1 MWSVVYPYVPGGGAV
16 RVVARVGLFLL
27 IPAAIGLAWFLQGV
41 RRPAVALAVV
51 LLCALEQVRVSG
63 AFDKE
68 QHRRD
73 VGQIARRVPPG
84 CQAFFCVRSDPSL
97 PAWKLQLDAMW
108 AQLEANRPTVNAYFG
123 KSPPG
128 YEVWAYEVYTPERA
142 PGIEEGLR
150 GWLRGHHA
158 GPGEVPV
165 ILVDAEEGE
174 GPGK

>member
-1 MWSVVYPYVPGGGAV
+1 M
-16 RVVARVGLFLL
+16 VARVGLFLL

-123 KSPPG
+123 KSPP
-128 YEVWAYEVYTPERA
+128 A
-142 PGIEEGLR
+142 PPVASGESAEGRRKL
-150 GWLRGHHA
+150 GSLGSCESPS
-158 GPGEVPV
+158 GPRSGSSVAASW
-165 ILVDAEEGE
+165 ICSSG
-174 GPGK
+174 